1 MMRSNW
7 AWAALIAAPV
17 AVCAAPAWAATST
30 SIVVTSRG
38 ETLPRSSIQL
48 FNAETGAP
56 VRMEEEDDDR
66 VAALFLLDGG
76 RYRVVVNGETVR
88 EISVSGTGSQ
98 SFTIDVPPAVAAR
111 TPVAPRTPPQGLT
124 PSDEQAVA
132 YAMQGGGFI
141 HDWDESLVVHAGVG
155 ELDAPTQAGTG
166 FQRPTGGAET
176 FAGRNA
182 DIIRMHTLGLVLF
195 PLAYREWLISVSGL
209 YGKGDE
215 RSEGSVPAGTGI
227 DTGFVYGD
235 FSPGDSTG
243 VNIGDRGSAWT
254 TNSEVELFNLKFK
267 AVQAMTGPVAL
278 FLFADYLRSRRQYD
292 SEVMAEV
299 FGETLGQERNQEVT
313 DNLIGAGAGLQF
325 DSGPGGGVRFG
336 GWTSAGLFHRSSELS
351 AWERNVCPLC
361 GPSDRDFTL
370 RFDETD
376 KGATWSVAAGA
387 YLEVPLSANVS
398 IGLGADV
405 AYIDEVGA
413 VFNPSSGDQV
423 FLDGETTRLTTTEA
437 VNSSIRVG
445 LRARF

>member
-1 MMRSNW
+1 MTTSRW
-7 AWAALIAAPV
+7 AWAALAAVP
-17 AVCAAPAWAATST
+17 AIVCAAPAWAATST
-30 SIVVTSRG
+30 SIVVISRG

-48 FNAETGAP
+48 FNAETGAQ

-98 SFTIDVPPAVAAR
+98 TFTIDVPPAVAAR
-111 TPVAPRTPPQGLT
+111 APAPPPEGLT
-124 PSDEQAVA
+124 RADELAIAAHIIGVDA
-132 YAMQGGGFI
+132 ALAEASAGPN
-141 HDWDESLVVHAGVG
+141 LVVHAGVG

-166 FQRPTGGAET
+166 FQRPSGGAET

-182 DIIRMHTLGLVLF
+182 DTIRMHTLGLVLF
-195 PLAYREWLISVSGL
+195 PLAYREWLISASGL

-215 RSEGSVPAGTGI
+215 QGEGSVPAGTGT

-267 AVQAMTGPVAL
+267 AVQAATGPVAL
-278 FLFADYLRSRRQYD
+278 FLFADYLRSRRRYD

-299 FGETLGQERNQEVT
+299 FGETLSQARNQELT

-361 GPSDRDFTL
+361 GPEDADFTL

-376 KGATWSVAAGA
+376 RGATWSVAAGA
-387 YLEVPLSANVS
+387 YLEVPLSGNVS

-437 VNSSIRVG
+437 ISSSIRVG

>member
-1 MMRSNW
+1 MVRSNW
-7 AWAALIAAPV
+7 VWAALIAAPV

-48 FNAETGAP
+48 FNAETGAQ

-88 EISVSGTGSQ
+88 EISVTGTGSQ
-98 SFTIDVPPAVAAR
+98 QFTIEAPPRLAGPAA
-111 TPVAPRTPPQGLT
+111 PPRGLT
-124 PSDEQAVA
+124 PADERRVA
-132 YAMQGGGFI
+132 DAMREEDEIFAE
-141 HDWDESLVVHAGVG
+141 WDEKTRHLVVHAGVG
-155 ELDAPTQAGTG
+155 ELDAPTEAGTG
-166 FQRPTGGAET
+166 FQRPSGGTET

-182 DIIRMHTLGLVLF
+182 DTIRMHTLGLVLF

-336 GWTSAGLFHRSSELS
+336 GWTSAGVFHRSSELS

>member
-1 MMRSNW
+1 MTTSRW
-7 AWAALIAAPV
+7 AWAALAAVP
-17 AVCAAPAWAATST
+17 AIVCAAPAWAATST

-48 FNAETGAP
+48 FNAETGAQ

-98 SFTIDVPPAVAAR
+98 SFTIDVPPRLAGPAA
-111 TPVAPRTPPQGLT
+111 TPQGLT
-124 PSDEQAVA
+124 PADERRIAD
-132 YAMQGGGFI
+132 AMTREDQIFAE
-141 HDWDESLVVHAGVG
+141 WDEKTSLIVHAGVG

-166 FQRPTGGAET
+166 FQRPSGGAET

-182 DIIRMHTLGLVLF
+182 DTIRMHTLGLVLF
-195 PLAYREWLISVSGL
+195 PLAYREWLISASGL

-215 RSEGSVPAGTGI
+215 QGEGSVPAGTGT

-235 FSPGDSTG
+235 FSLGDSAG

-267 AVQAMTGPVAL
+267 AVQAATGPVAL

-299 FGETLGQERNQEVT
+299 FGETLSQARNQEVT

-325 DSGPGGGVRFG
+325 DSGPGDGVRFG

-361 GPSDRDFTL
+361 GPEDADFTL

-376 KGATWSVAAGA
+376 RGATWSVAAGA
-387 YLEVPLSANVS
+387 YLEVPLSGNVS

-437 VNSSIRVG
+437 ISSSIRVG